1 MHEFAFNQW
10 TKKNIKWFL
19 YLIIITSFSLNI
31 ISEITYTNE
40 YFDNQSYPPV
50 GNFTR
55 IKFTHCIITNNGPRT
70 PPPPANK
77 IILRPPPLPSVKILD
92 PRMSMYLWIMFSNQ
106 ISFLKDTFFYQCI
119 EDLCSKACRNP
130 WNKIKFWVISALDIP

>member
-1 MHEFAFNQW
+1 MNLHSTNEQ
-10 TKKNIKWFL
+10 KINIKWFL
-19 YLIIITSFSLNI
+19 YLFIITSFSLNI

-55 IKFTHCIITNNGPRT
+55 IKFTHSIITNNGPRT
-70 PPPPANK
+70 PPPT
-77 IILRPPPLPSVKILD
+77 LRQRKLSVDPPPIGKNSGSAHEYVSLNNVFK
-92 PRMSMYLWIMFSNQ
+92 SN
-106 ISFLKDTFFYQCI
+106 IFFKRHFFFYQCI
-119 EDLCSKACRNP
+119 EDLYSKACRNP